1 MVFGKQ
7 LLLLHEKPRIMRDVS
22 RLTYQFHDVYLI
34 AARNNLIGT
43 FTHNKYFSDDV
54 VWVYLHNI
62 LSEYAHDIQ

>member
-1 MVFGKQ
+1 
-7 LLLLHEKPRIMRDVS
+7 MRDVS